1 MSGPAEKSSGP
12 ERTKTV
18 WIRNA
23 YARSQSRRCREP
35 TVVGI
40 RQLPSDEIEVT
51 IDSDTTVGID
61 DCIALSRAVTGA
73 FDRDAEDFAL
83 TVVSAGIGQPL
94 VCERQYRKM
103 VGREVDVVLRDGRKL
118 TAEAKAFDGG
128 ALTLAYAEKVAVEG
142 KKRRQSVIREETI
155 PLDAIKTT
163 AEHLNFR

>member
-1 MSGPAEKSSGP
+1 MDTERIREIAEQALSGTD
-12 ERTKTV
+12 RF
-18 WIRNA
+18 
-23 YARSQSRRCREP
+23 
-35 TVVGI
+35 VVGI

-61 DCIALSRAVTGA
+61 DCIALTGA

>member
-1 MSGPAEKSSGP
+1 M
-12 ERTKTV
+12 
-18 WIRNA
+18 
-23 YARSQSRRCREP
+23 
-35 TVVGI
+35 
-40 RQLPSDEIEVT
+40 PSDEIEVT

-128 ALTLAYAEKVAVEG
+128 ALTLAYSRRG
-142 KKRRQSVIREETI
+142 KEAPPERDPRGDDSARCDQDDGGAPEFQVVR
-155 PLDAIKTT
+155 L
-163 AEHLNFR
+163 

>member
-1 MSGPAEKSSGP
+1 MDTERIREIAEQALSGTD
-12 ERTKTV
+12 RFF
-18 WIRNA
+18 
-23 YARSQSRRCREP
+23 
-35 TVVGI
+35 VGI